1 MFLQYTRVVK
11 VFSATIHKAFDV
23 ASSCEVLALP
33 IQAPSDMAPIKVG
46 VLGYGFAAK
55 SFHIPFIRAIP
66 EYEIVA
72 IVQRAEAPADPASAL
87 KGSHC
92 TVDFPQVRHY
102 RKVEDLFDN
111 PEIDFVV
118 VATHA
123 DTHISFA
130 EQALQ
135 AGKHGRCCECGIC
148 NSTLR

>member
-1 MFLQYTRVVK
+1 
-11 VFSATIHKAFDV
+11 
-23 ASSCEVLALP
+23 
-33 IQAPSDMAPIKVG
+33 MAPIKVG

-66 EYEIVA
+66 DYEVVA
-72 IVQRAEAPADPASAL
+72 ILQRAEAPAEPASAS

-92 TVDFPQVRHY
+92 TVDFPEVIHY
-102 RKVEDLFDN
+102 RKAEDLFAN
-111 PEIDFVV
+111 PEITFVV

-135 AGKHGRCCECGIC
+135 AGKHGMFASSCRKSRSIKSHFANDC
-148 NSTLR
+148 SHY